1 MSDAFSELQHAN
13 LPAEPERP
21 RLPDD
26 LIPLL
31 TASGR
36 TTTLAVYSGR
46 MLVVQLVRYFGCLP
60 CQEYLREL
68 DRRKGELE
76 AMGAMAIAVGSSA
89 DYQARQLRE
98 FGIAMPLLLDPDG
111 SLRNWLGFIDLTMRQ
126 MAAPRDIGSYLAA
139 RRSGLRPRVP
149 TRDVAKSPGIAIFDA
164 DLRLI
169 WIHEGRRLGDYP
181 PIHALL
187 ATVASLR
194 RPG

>member
-46 MLVVQLVRYFGCLP
+46 TLVVQLVRYFGCLP

-68 DRRKGELE
+68 DRRKAELE
-76 AMGAMAIAVGSSA
+76 AMGAVAVAVGSSA

-98 FGIAMPLLLDPDG
+98 SGIAMPLLLDPDG
-111 SLRNWLGFIDLTMRQ
+111 GLRNWLGFTDLTMRQ
-126 MAAPRDIGSYLAA
+126 MAAPSGIRSYLAA
-139 RRSGLRPRVP
+139 MRSGLRPRVP
-149 TRDVAKSPGIAIFDA
+149 TRDLMKSPGIAIFDA
-164 DLRLI
+164 DLRLL
-169 WIHEGRRLGDYP
+169 WMHEGGRLGDYP